1 MDIIKRNRLTFSARD
16 CVSFI
21 LIRLF
26 YLYTLIIVSFVC
38 RVYWTSFTH
47 LKVSYRQDMLYSSVR
62 GPFNKSILWL
72 RSILRPKF
80 SIRSHRNRFTKLSY
94 LIIILRSVIILRQPI
109 TCRKSSLNIVEPI
122 FWFTTKGQVFF
133 RVPTTFHNPL
143 CSFCRLCNVKI
154 SLVLYF

>member
-1 MDIIKRNRLTFSARD
+1 MIVCPLSWYVF
-16 CVSFI
+16 
-21 LIRLF
+21 F

-133 RVPTTFHNPL
+133 ECL
-143 CSFCRLCNVKI
+143 RLSTI
-154 SLVLYF
+154 LYVHSAVCATLRFL